1 MHRMKSEHAF
11 FTPIINTVNNC
22 HIDRSIDPLYSEEQ
36 QHVSVTS
43 MDKITEN
50 ETIEKNENEFDAAFK
65 SVMHRTD
72 ILARL
77 VRDWIPELKDKDL
90 DYIKGCLSPDGM
102 EYITGRETEL
112 RNSHMGMVN
121 ADCIFDIRFPSEE
134 DRVGLIL
141 GVEGQGRS
149 NPGYPITNRAMV
161 YASYLLSDQKDKVFR
176 KQEYGKVK
184 KVYAVWIMLHPN
196 ADYRN
201 KIIRYKMKGVC
212 EWPSDTGI
220 KIPEMDLVDILFVN
234 LGSPDS
240 EVPNDMLGILNTI
253 FTDELGKKERE
264 NRIADAFKIRI
275 DNELSESLERI
286 RMSMGSDLREA
297 IIEDR
302 VEEAIQK
309 RLEAG
314 EFYTA
319 EQMAEQKELLIESH
333 AETVRKLINKGMPID
348 ESLQMIPSDIRE
360 EVEKRITDSN

>member
-1 MHRMKSEHAF
+1 
-11 FTPIINTVNNC
+11 
-22 HIDRSIDPLYSEEQ
+22 
-36 QHVSVTS
+36 
-43 MDKITEN
+43 MDKNTEHD
-50 ETIEKNENEFDAAFK
+50 TIDKNENEFDAAFK

-77 VRDWIPELKDKDL
+77 VKDWIPEFKDKDL

-102 EYITGRETEL
+102 EYIAGRETEL

-161 YASYLLSDQKDKVFR
+161 YASYLLSDQKDKDFR

-196 ADYRN
+196 ADYKN
-201 KIIRYKMKGVC
+201 KIIRYKMKGTC
-212 EWPSDTGI
+212 EWPSNTGI
-220 KIPEMDLVDILFVN
+220 IIPEMNLVDILFVN
-234 LGSPDS
+234 IGSPDS

-302 VEEAIQK
+302 MEEAIQK
-309 RLEAG
+309 RIEAG

-319 EQMAEQKELLIESH
+319 EQKRKEQIENNIEIVKKMMDDGIALDKSLQYIP
-333 AETVRKLINKGMPID
+333 EEYQGEVRK
-348 ESLQMIPSDIRE
+348 
-360 EVEKRITDSN
+360 RIISECPE

>member
-1 MHRMKSEHAF
+1 M
-11 FTPIINTVNNC
+11 
-22 HIDRSIDPLYSEEQ
+22 
-36 QHVSVTS
+36 
-43 MDKITEN
+43 
-50 ETIEKNENEFDAAFK
+50 
-65 SVMHRTD
+65 
-72 ILARL
+72 
-77 VRDWIPELKDKDL
+77 
-90 DYIKGCLSPDGM
+90 
-102 EYITGRETEL
+102 
-112 RNSHMGMVN
+112 
-121 ADCIFDIRFPSEE
+121 
-134 DRVGLIL
+134 GLIL

-161 YASYLLSDQKDKVFR
+161 YASYLLSDQKDKDFR

-184 KVYAVWIMLHPN
+184 KVYAVWIMLHPS

-302 VEEAIQK
+302 VEERIQK
-309 RLEAG
+309 MLESG
-314 EFYTA
+314 ELYTA
-319 EQMAEQKELLIESH
+319 EQMAEQMSKLKEVLIESNVEIVKRMI
-333 AETVRKLINKGMPID
+333 ADGW
-348 ESLQMIPSDIRE
+348 SLDKSIQMIPSDIRE
-360 EVEKRITDSN
+360 KVRSRFKE